1 MPPTEGDDR
10 MKNPTA
16 ILILAAAQF
25 VMVLDSSVMNVSIS
39 QIVED
44 LDTTIQGVQLAIT
57 AYTLVMAAF
66 MLTGA
71 KLGDIWGR
79 DRMFAIGLVV
89 YATGSLIT
97 ALSPNLTVLLIG
109 WSLIEGLGAV
119 LVVPAIAALIAANYE
134 GKERALA
141 YGLIGGVA
149 AAAVAVGPIIGGW
162 VTTNYT
168 WRYVFVGEVVI
179 VAVILLVRNRMKK
192 SPRPENPP
200 KLDLVGAAL
209 SASGFGLIV
218 LGILQTSSWGWVQ
231 PKGALTING
240 TEITPLGFS
249 VVPFLILGGLGLLAD
264 ALVVGEPPAGSRRG
278 RPARHVDAVDQD
290 APGRALDARLAA
302 ARPDG
307 HVLRAAGV
315 PAGRARPGRV
325 QHRPEAACRCR
336 SRCSSPRSSGRA
348 SPPAGRRGGSPRR
361 RSCCLAIGS
370 VIILG
375 TIDIELNSMCSRSGS
390 RCSASAIGGLASQ
403 LGNVIMS
410 SVDPAQTN
418 QAGGLQGTAQNL
430 GASLGTALIG
440 AILLGGLTASFVDRI
455 ADNPALTAEQQAA
468 VTDYVTETGLEVIPV
483 PQLEAALVAAGC
495 ATRRRGRGRRRLR
508 PVAAR
513 RPAQRAVRGG
523 GVRGAL
529 GLVHAPAPG
538 RVDRGAGPEPDPA
551 PVAIAAT

>member
-1 MPPTEGDDR
+1 VPPTEGDDR
-10 MKNPTA
+10 MKNWTA

-39 QIVED
+39 QIVAD

-79 DRMFAIGLVV
+79 DRTFAIGLVV

-97 ALSPNLTVLLIG
+97 SLSPNLTVLLIG

-162 VTTNYT
+162 VTTNFT

-179 VAVILLVRNRMKK
+179 VAVILLVRNRMQK
-192 SPRPENPP
+192 SPTPENPP

-209 SASGFGLIV
+209 SASGFGFIV
-218 LGILQTSSWGWVQ
+218 FGILQSSSWGWVQ

-249 VVPFLILGGLGLLAD
+249 IVPFLILGGLGLLATLSWWVNRRQARGEA
-264 ALVVGEPPAGSRRG
+264 ALLDMSMLSIRTLRAGLSTLVSQQLVLMGTFFVLPVYLQVVLG
-278 RPARHVDAVDQD
+278 
-290 APGRALDARLAA
+290 LDAFNTGLKLLPMSVTMFLAA
-302 ARPDG
+302 LLGPRVAAR
-307 HVLRAAGV
+307 R
-315 PAGRARPGRV
+315 
-325 QHRPEAACRCR
+325 
-336 SRCSSPRSSGRA
+336 
-348 SPPAGRRGGSPRR
+348 SPRR
-361 RSCCLAIGS
+361 VAQASFVLLALGS

-375 TIDIELNSMCSRSGS
+375 TIDIELNSVWFALGL
-390 RCSASAIGGLASQ
+390 AVFGIGIGGLASQ

-483 PQLEAALVAAGC
+483 PQLEAALIAAGAPPDAATAVAADYGQSQLDGLRN
-495 ATRRRGRGRRRLR
+495 ALFAVAVFAVLSVWFTRRLPGEST
-508 PVAAR
+508 AA
-513 RPAQRAVRGG
+513 
-523 GVRGAL
+523 
-529 GLVHAPAPG
+529 
-538 RVDRGAGPEPDPA
+538 PEPQPDAAAVAMPA
-551 PVAIAAT
+551 T